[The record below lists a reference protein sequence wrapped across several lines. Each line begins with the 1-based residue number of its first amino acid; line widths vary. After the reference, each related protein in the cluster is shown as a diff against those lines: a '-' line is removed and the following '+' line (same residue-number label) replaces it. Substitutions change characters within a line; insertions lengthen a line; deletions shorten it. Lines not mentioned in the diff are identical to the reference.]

1 MNMQEIIT
9 QQRSNIELEG
19 FQDIQILPSND
30 SLAVYTLTPEDAP
43 YDTDKALDYLS
54 QHTRWEPFCVP
65 ESGGYEIGVTIPYDD
80 FEQEWYD
87 MTLEQ
92 FESTDT
98 IETLASTLEYLSDAY
113 IIR

>member
-19 FQDIQILPSND
+19 FQDMQILPSND

-43 YDTDKALDYLS
+43 YDTDKALNYLS

-65 ESGGYEIGVTIPYDD
+65 ESGGYEIGVTIPYGD